1 MAHKPI
7 ESEARDPHVP
17 VTSSI
22 SSGENTV
29 WADVTSLLQAAS
41 QGRSFFPLLDSN
53 SLKLIF
59 IFLFPRNS
67 KKRKQIESK
76 VMDLEFYW
84 LFYFILFLL
93 LFPDFLFGLVEFQF
107 GFSLLFEAELWKMYV
122 FECF

>member
-59 IFLFPRNS
+59 ILLFPRNS
-67 KKRKQIESK
+67 KKRKEIESK

-107 GFSLLFEAELWKMYV
+107 GFSLLFEAEL
-122 FECF
+122 